1 MYSKETPNLKL
12 PQWQPLDHP
21 DFLTDFNESFK
32 KLDELGQVI
41 PDNEKQQEQI
51 DNLTQQIVDLTE
63 VIKELEDR
71 IDNMSDVEV
80 ILQMKEDIDR
90 LKAEVT
96 ALTEKNATQDTSI
109 GEITAHLTII
119 DSDIST
125 IKQRLDDYKETIDSN
140 TAAISQNSQS
150 ITELENSL
158 ATLQTTVTN
167 ILTRLSAVEQLA
179 NQNTNNISEINTT
192 MASLQNS
199 VSGAVSAAEQAGQ
212 DATSAVNT
220 ANLAHS
226 DAEAAVATANAAKTT
241 ADGMDARITAAQGTA
256 DEAQTAVTNLT
267 TAISADNELLKKQL
281 GVRRYQHTFT
291 HEETSALIPGAN
303 NERLVIAMVVSGT
316 TITICLYAVAI
327 DTGHGRHLTIPP
339 HSTVTIDL
347 AVAFNSVEAK
357 DKILILTGG
366 YFSLGYGLAIELSPK
381 GTNFTGGHIMDDFN
395 VIVTNATDRD
405 MTITPP
411 PGQWYGF
418 LLGSAQL
425 AVDGLSTLEYISGE
439 EYEYSIEEGED
450 NA

>member
-119 DSDIST
+119 DSDISA

-241 ADGMDARITAAQGTA
+241 ADEMDARIT
-256 DEAQTAVTNLT
+256 EAQT
-267 TAISADNELLKKQL
+267 TA
-281 GVRRYQHTFT
+281 
-291 HEETSALIPGAN
+291 
-303 NERLVIAMVVSGT
+303 
-316 TITICLYAVAI
+316 
-327 DTGHGRHLTIPP
+327 
-339 HSTVTIDL
+339 DL
-347 AVAFNSVEAK
+347 
-357 DKILILTGG
+357 
-366 YFSLGYGLAIELSPK
+366 SLFL
-381 GTNFTGGHIMDDFN
+381 GTNFE
-395 VIVTNATDRD
+395 IVADV
-405 MTITPP
+405 
-411 PGQWYGF
+411 YV
-418 LLGSAQL
+418 LL
-425 AVDGLSTLEYISGE
+425 
-439 EYEYSIEEGED
+439 ED
-450 NA
+450 NWPDNTENDNAPWTKLGTATLTRNGSIIGFSLPYSLEIPARKIVYIKFINAKYLENDEPISSLGFVYASQGHSILMFNPNNHTDLVLLRETSGQKSEFINHPFGIFNLNEITVHGIIYKSDTVLMPIDTNTAIPVDYASEFNSRLRREDLQK

>member
-119 DSDIST
+119 DSDISA
-125 IKQRLDDYKETIDSN
+125 IKQRLDAYKETIDSN

-179 NQNTNNISEINTT
+179 NQNKNNISEINTT

-241 ADGMDARITAAQGTA
+241 ADGMDARIT
-256 DEAQTAVTNLT
+256 EAQTTADLSLFLGKHFEINADVYILLEENWPDNTANDNAPWTKVGPVDFTRNGNIIAFPVPYSLEIPAGKTMFIKFINAKYIENNESISSLGFVYASQGHSILMSNPSNHPEMVLLREASGHKSEFINHPFAIYNLNDIAVHRTIYRSDTVLMTIDTN
-267 TAISADNELLKKQL
+267 TAIPVD
-281 GVRRYQHTFT
+281 
-291 HEETSALIPGAN
+291 
-303 NERLVIAMVVSGT
+303 
-316 TITICLYAVAI
+316 YA
-327 DTGHGRHLTIPP
+327 
-339 HSTVTIDL
+339 SE
-347 AVAFNSVEAK
+347 FNSRLRK
-357 DKILILTGG
+357 
-366 YFSLGYGLAIELSPK
+366 
-381 GTNFTGGHIMDDFN
+381 
-395 VIVTNATDRD
+395 
-405 MTITPP
+405 
-411 PGQWYGF
+411 
-418 LLGSAQL
+418 
-425 AVDGLSTLEYISGE
+425 
-439 EYEYSIEEGED
+439 ED
-450 NA
+450 LQK